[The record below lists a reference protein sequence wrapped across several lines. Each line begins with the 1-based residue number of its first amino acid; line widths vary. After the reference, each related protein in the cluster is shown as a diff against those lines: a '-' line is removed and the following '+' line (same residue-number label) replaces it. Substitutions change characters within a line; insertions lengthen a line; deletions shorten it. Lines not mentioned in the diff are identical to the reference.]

1 MRSPS
6 CGGRPL
12 VLLHRLGG
20 DGGVMVFPKLPLE
33 LALVG
38 GLCPEYL
45 LKAVLG
51 EGVDVPR
58 LDALG
63 LHPHDESQAHVH
75 VLVLGSLD
83 VVG

>member
-1 MRSPS
+1 
-6 CGGRPL
+6 
-12 VLLHRLGG
+12 
-20 DGGVMVFPKLPLE
+20 MVFPKLPLE

-63 LHPHDESQAHVH
+63 LHPHDESYAHVH
-75 VLVLGSLD
+75 ILVAGTSD
-83 VVG
+83 VFGELQLQPGTVDVGFG